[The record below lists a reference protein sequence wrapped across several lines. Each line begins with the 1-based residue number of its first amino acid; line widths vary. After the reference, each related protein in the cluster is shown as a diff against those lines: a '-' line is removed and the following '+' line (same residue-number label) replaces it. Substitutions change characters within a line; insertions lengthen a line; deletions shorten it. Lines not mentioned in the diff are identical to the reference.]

1 MSAQKPSS
9 YGKLDDVCPEFV
21 NFPNGSHNN
30 VNLDILAFC
39 LSIAIDLT
47 SEDMSVTA
55 AESSVA
61 VVLSPVAL
69 ENTAETRTPLSSV
82 TERALRCQ

>member
-1 MSAQKPSS
+1 MASWMIFAQNSWISLTALTITSTYTNLSA
-9 YGKLDDVCPEFV
+9 GRLGVC
-21 NFPNGSHNN
+21 
-30 VNLDILAFC
+30 
-39 LSIAIDLT
+39 IDLT

-61 VVLSPVAL
+61 VVLSSVAL
-69 ENTAETRTPLSSV
+69 ENTAETRTPRKRV